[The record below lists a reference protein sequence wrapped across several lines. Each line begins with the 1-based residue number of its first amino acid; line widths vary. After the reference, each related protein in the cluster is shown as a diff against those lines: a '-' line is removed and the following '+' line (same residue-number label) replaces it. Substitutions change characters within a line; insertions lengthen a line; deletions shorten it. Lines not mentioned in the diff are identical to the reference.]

1 MRRRLVHSVICL
13 GLVAALAPAAS
24 AQTGGGKTLRIS
36 LNGDENN
43 LTPFTV
49 SFGAT
54 PYTHDLLSL
63 VYDSLFWSQVS
74 TDPEPWLA
82 ERATP
87 ANDFK
92 EWTITLRPNVTW
104 HDGRPLTAED
114 VKFSFEYYGKFPG
127 ASGRYAHH
135 VSDSPKLQSATVLD
149 PQTVRLQYFEPTPT
163 FKTMPGADLP
173 IIPKHIWENVT
184 EPARFT
190 ADLPVGSGP
199 YKVVEMVRDQRY
211 RLEAN
216 ATYFK
221 GKPTIDRLEL
231 PIVKDPAAAF
241 AALRSGELDSVARN
255 VPPELVDQFKSGGVQ
270 VAEGTKFESLQ
281 MYFNT
286 LKAPLTDA
294 KLRKAISLA
303 IDTKPLVDTV
313 LLGRG
318 RPGVDTF
325 IDPNSPWAAPN
336 GRHETDP
343 AKAERMLDE
352 AGYRTKD
359 PDGVRKSPDGKRLE
373 FSVLVSSF
381 EPTDLR
387 AVQLAAQ
394 QVARIGVKL
403 NPEALDP
410 ATLRTRRTG
419 PPGQPPP
426 YDAYMSTLESHGHVD
441 PDSLY
446 YFFHS
451 PGPRGFGASI
461 SGYTNPAYDKIVEEA
476 TTKDVAARKPLLNEA
491 QRILAEDAPVVV
503 FYYPDGNYA
512 YRPSAYNAWL
522 SDKGH
527 GIFTKRSFLPAYAK
541 ENGVGQAAGQAS
553 STSDEGS
560 GSGGAIFA
568 VIAAVVVVGGGA
580 LMLSRRRRAAADA
593 DD

>member
-1 MRRRLVHSVICL
+1 
-13 GLVAALAPAAS
+13 
-24 AQTGGGKTLRIS
+24 
-36 LNGDENN
+36 
-43 LTPFTV
+43 
-49 SFGAT
+49 
-54 PYTHDLLSL
+54 
-63 VYDSLFWSQVS
+63 
-74 TDPEPWLA
+74 
-82 ERATP
+82 
-87 ANDFK
+87 
-92 EWTITLRPNVTW
+92 
-104 HDGRPLTAED
+104 
-114 VKFSFEYYGKFPG
+114 
-127 ASGRYAHH
+127 
-135 VSDSPKLQSATVLD
+135 
-149 PQTVRLQYFEPTPT
+149 
-163 FKTMPGADLP
+163 MPGADLP

-190 ADLPVGSGP
+190 ADLPVGVRAVQGRGDAS
-199 YKVVEMVRDQRY
+199 RDQRY

-216 ATYFK
+216 ANYFK

-231 PIVKDPAAAF
+231 PIVKDPGRR
-241 AALRSGELDSVARN
+241 LRRPPQRRARH
-255 VPPELVDQFKSGGVQ
+255 PSPATCRRSSSTSSSTAGVE

-281 MYFNT
+281 MYFNA

-313 LLGRG
+313 LLGHG
-318 RPGVDTF
+318 RPGLDTF
-325 IDPNSPWAAPN
+325 IHPDSPWAAPN

-359 PDGVRKSPDGKRLE
+359 PDGVRKTPDGKRLE
-373 FSVLVSSF
+373 FSILVSSF

-441 PDSLY
+441 PDALY

-451 PGPRGFGASI
+451 PGTERGFGASI

-491 QRILAEDAPVVV
+491 QRILARRRTGGRLLLPGWRLRLQAVGLQLVAVGQGPRHLHQALLPARVRQGEERRFPGCGRRGVVV
-503 FYYPDGNYA
+503 
-512 YRPSAYNAWL
+512 
-522 SDKGH
+522 
-527 GIFTKRSFLPAYAK
+527 
-541 ENGVGQAAGQAS
+541 
-553 STSDEGS
+553 
-560 GSGGAIFA
+560 
-568 VIAAVVVVGGGA
+568 
-580 LMLSRRRRAAADA
+580 RRRRGRARVAPSSP
-593 DD
+593 

>member
-1 MRRRLVHSVICL
+1 MRRRLVHAVICL

-24 AQTGGGKTLRIS
+24 AQTGAGKTLRVS

-43 LTPFTV
+43 MTPFTV

-54 PYTHDLLSL
+54 PYTHDLILL

-82 ERATP
+82 ERATS

-92 EWTITLRPNVTW
+92 EWTITLRPNITW

-114 VKFSFEYYGKFPG
+114 VKFSFDYYAKFPG

-149 PQTVRLQYFEPTPT
+149 SRNIRLQYFEPTPT

-199 YKVVEMVRDQRY
+199 FKVVEMLRDQRY
-211 RLEAN
+211 LLEAN
-216 ATYFK
+216 ADYFK

-255 VPPELVDQFKSGGVQ
+255 VPPELVDQFRAAGVE

-286 LKAPLTDA
+286 RKAPLTDA
-294 KLRKAISLA
+294 KLRKAIALA

-313 LLGRG
+313 LLGHG
-318 RPGVDTF
+318 RPGLDTF
-325 IDPNSPWAAPN
+325 IHPDSPWAMPN

-359 PDGVRKSPDGKRLE
+359 PDGVRKTPDGARLE

-441 PDSLY
+441 PDALY

-451 PGPRGFGASI
+451 PGPRGFGAAI
-461 SGYTNPAYDKIVEEA
+461 SGYTNPAYDKIVVEA
-476 TTKDVAARKPLLNEA
+476 TTKDVDARKPLLYEA

-503 FYYPDGNYA
+503 FYYPDGDYA
-512 YRPSAYNAWL
+512 YRPSAYNAWV

-527 GIFTKRSFLPAYAK
+527 GIFTKRSFLPEYAK
-541 ENGVGQAAGQAS
+541 ENSRTQTAGGAATS
-553 STSDEGS
+553 SDDGS
-560 GSGGAIFA
+560 GSGGAVFA
-568 VIAAVVVVGGGA
+568 VIAAVVVIGA
-580 LMLSRRRRAAADA
+580 GVLLSRRRRAAVDA